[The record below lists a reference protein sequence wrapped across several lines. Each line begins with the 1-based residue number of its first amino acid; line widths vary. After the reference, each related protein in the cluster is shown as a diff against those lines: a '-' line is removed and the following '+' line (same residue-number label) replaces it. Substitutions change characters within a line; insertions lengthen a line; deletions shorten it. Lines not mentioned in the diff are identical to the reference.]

1 MAELVDAVDS
11 KSAGS
16 NTVRV
21 QVPLCP
27 PNPDFL
33 KNLCAKARF
42 LLPSEARSKGENGP
56 QDPRTTGM
64 TPLFF
69 CCPLS
74 WDVVYSILQ
83 TIP

>member
-27 PNPDFL
+27 PRQGKPPVF
-33 KNLCAKARF
+33 
-42 LLPSEARSKGENGP
+42 
-56 QDPRTTGM
+56 
-64 TPLFF
+64 
-69 CCPLS
+69 
-74 WDVVYSILQ
+74 
-83 TIP
+83 